1 MMSDLYDQWL
11 SYGIH
16 QITKNGN
23 MKPPSKKRI
32 IEWVLDASSQ
42 RSKENIINSFKCC
55 GLNLANAGTE
65 DDFLHCL
72 KKGQPCEAGRQKLN
86 SQLSFLVDKS
96 DDVNPLTS
104 PSDGEDD
111 NEEMN
116 ILEDERDEE
125 TIM

>member
-11 SYGIH
+11 SYGVH

-32 IEWVLDASSQ
+32 IEWVFEASSQ
-42 RSKENIINSFKCC
+42 RSKENIINSFKYC
-55 GLNLANAGTE
+55 GLNLANADME

-96 DDVNPLTS
+96 DDVNLFTS
-104 PSDGEDD
+104 PSDGEDA

-116 ILEDERDEE
+116 IIEDERDEE
-125 TIM
+125 IIM